1 MKEFD
6 VGCESIKK
14 LMVFVLALICI
25 LALCSCGWNSQNAV
39 ATVFSENVTKVD
51 ITHRIGTGATHWSIE
66 GTEIETLR
74 EWYNKLNYKVIE
86 VKEGQVPGDVNGNE
100 VYTFEFTGGE
110 WLGFSY
116 VINGDNDC
124 YILNPEGNWFAVTNP
139 SDPPITAVCSFH
151 AKVLEVH
158 DNYLLVE
165 HLPDGKTL
173 SVDKIEI
180 PLEEKT
186 SWPIPAVGDNV
197 EVYYDGTIMETYPA
211 KLNNVY
217 RVEILT
223 IKLTS

>member
-1 MKEFD
+1 M
-6 VGCESIKK
+6 KK
-14 LMVFVLALICI
+14 LIIFVLALACMMT
-25 LALCSCGWNSQNAV
+25 LCSCGWNSQKAV
-39 ATVFSENVTKVD
+39 ATVFSENVTKVN
-51 ITHRIGTGATHWSIE
+51 ITHRIGAGTTHWSID
-66 GTEIETLR
+66 GAEIKSLR
-74 EWYNKLNYKVIE
+74 EWYNQLNYNVIE
-86 VKEGQVPGDVNGNE
+86 VKDGQSPGNVNGNE

-139 SDPPITAVCSFH
+139 SAPPVTAVYSFH
-151 AKVLEVH
+151 AKVLEIH
-158 DNYLLVE
+158 DNYILVE

-173 SVDKIEI
+173 SADMIEV
-180 PLEEKT
+180 PFEEKT

-197 EVYYDGTIMETYPA
+197 EVYYDGLIMETYPA
-211 KLNNVY
+211 RVSNVY